1 MNAAIGLLRH
11 VGGRLILIG
20 ASCAI
25 ASCADGAED
34 EDEGDLIGESSDPVI
49 GGTPA
54 PASYAPW
61 QTRIIAYKSDGT
73 HLCGGTL
80 LPDPLI
86 GGSQSRYVVTA
97 AHCIYDDGIVVSPSA
112 LDIVAGDRNRVVT
125 EATEQ
130 VRFGAEI
137 VPHPSYDAGTGRND
151 IAIVRMNSPVTFGS
165 SVQPI
170 EMPDGRYMSTDTE
183 TVTATI
189 TGWGVTETGDISS
202 VLLKADLPIV
212 DQATCAPAMATWGQV
227 LPTMI
232 CAGYANGV
240 KGGCFGDSGGPLTA
254 TNEAG
259 HQQLAGIV
267 SWGSELCSTYTVFTR
282 AVDYVPWIRSIT
294 STQPFAC
301 QGQTPPGY
309 TDWQQDGADHIF
321 LDVNTTQ
328 CNFPADPAPPPAY
341 FTSLGGS
348 SGHFTSLGA
357 TSIYSATSTG
367 FRVNVKKSGI
377 TPAQANSWKWHL
389 NWQGASIN
397 QNQNEMCTGRTT
409 PGATSWVQYNTRTVL
424 VDVDTTRCNRT
435 SKPRYFTSL
444 GGSGYHWTTFG
455 TNNIYLPTKDGFRV
469 YVVQDGITP
478 AIANQRNWHINWAS
492 TPPAAQTNLNQCT
505 GSTAPGSNWVQSATD
520 SVYLEVNTS
529 SCQRTVTPL
538 YFASLRGQSSFFSAN
553 GVTSI
558 YKPTPTGFRV
568 YLSQPGLTAADAAA
582 RQYSVDWGA
591 YR

>member
-1 MNAAIGLLRH
+1 MKAVKGFLRH
-11 VGGRLILIG
+11 LGGRLLLAG

-25 ASCADGAED
+25 ASCSDGSEG
-34 EDEGDLIGESSDPVI
+34 EGDLIGESSVPVI
-49 GGTPA
+49 GGSTA
-54 PASYAPW
+54 PAGYAPW
-61 QTRIIAYKSDGT
+61 QMAIDRFAGT
-73 HLCGGTL
+73 NLYFYCGGTL
-80 LPDPLI
+80 LPDSLA
-86 GGSQSRYVVTA
+86 GGSRYLVTA
-97 AHCIYDDGIVVSPSA
+97 AHCMHEPENGPALSPA
-112 LDIVAGDRNRVVT
+112 DLMIVAGERNLDVS
-125 EATEQ
+125 EPTEQ
-130 VRFGAEI
+130 VRSVANIF
-137 VPHPSYDAGTGRND
+137 VHPSYDAGTGRND
-151 IAIVRMNSPVTFGS
+151 IAIVRMNSPVTFGA

-170 EMPDGRYMSTDTE
+170 EMPDGRYDATY
-183 TVTATI
+183 TAAI
-189 TGWGVTETGDISS
+189 TGWGETETGDYPS

-212 DQATCAPAMATWGQV
+212 DQATCASVMGPV

-232 CAGYANGV
+232 CAGYANGI
-240 KGGCFGDSGGPLTA
+240 KGGCSGDSGGPLTA
-254 TNEAG
+254 TNGTG

-267 SWGSELCSTYTVFTR
+267 SWGDEPCSKYTVFTR

-294 STQPFAC
+294 SSQPFAC

-309 TDWQQDGADHIF
+309 TDWQQDSADPDRIF
-321 LDVNTTQ
+321 LDVDTTQ
-328 CNFPADPAPPPAY
+328 CNFPTASEPAY
-341 FTSLGGS
+341 FTSLGGD

-357 TSIYSATSTG
+357 TSIYSATATK

-409 PGATSWVQYNTRTVL
+409 PGATSWVQYNTRTVY
-424 VDVDTTRCNRT
+424 VDVDTSRCNRT
-435 SKPRYFTSL
+435 STPRYFTSL
-444 GGSGYHWTTFG
+444 GGSGYHWTTLG
-455 TNNIYLPTKDGFRV
+455 ANNIYLPTKDGFRV

-505 GSTAPGSNWVQSATD
+505 GSTAPGSNWVQYSTD
-520 SVYLEVNTS
+520 SVYIDVNTS
-529 SCQRTVTPL
+529 SCQRTVKPL

-582 RQYSVDWGA
+582 RQYSIDWGA